1 MNFGVKPVR
10 TDIYESTD
18 NVIENAR
25 KMAQNE
31 FNLNEG
37 ELIVITGGFPL
48 GEAKKTN
55 YLRILAI

>member
-1 MNFGVKPVR
+1 
-10 TDIYESTD
+10 
-18 NVIENAR
+18 
-25 KMAQNE
+25 MAQNE